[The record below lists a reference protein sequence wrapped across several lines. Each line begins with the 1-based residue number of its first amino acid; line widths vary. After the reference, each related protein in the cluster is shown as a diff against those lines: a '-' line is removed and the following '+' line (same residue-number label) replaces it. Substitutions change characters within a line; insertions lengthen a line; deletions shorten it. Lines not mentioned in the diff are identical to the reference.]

1 MGSFRAF
8 LLIKYI
14 SAPFSNVMGELMWDI
29 FHRDWGR
36 GPRISL
42 SVNGD
47 GHPDDL
53 EGCSMQLFCTRSL
66 SSFLPIKSCHSCT
79 DRQESLSSHCKK
91 IKLTVEKLSGVR
103 HLCFKHREGK
113 NLVYA
118 IFRNTL
124 LCRTNRKKTFQAF
137 AEKART
143 SQLNLAVQF
152 SPKWTMESNKGLRTL
167 LGIKNSI

>member
-42 SVNGD
+42 PVNGD

-118 IFRNTL
+118 IFRNFVEQIEKRHFRPL
-124 LCRTNRKKTFQAF
+124 QK
-137 AEKART
+137 KART

-167 LGIKNSI
+167 